1 MTDTGGK
8 VHWEGVYNSKGEHEV
23 SWFQESPQPSIEL
36 IGLAGAKPN
45 AAIIDIGGGASRLV
59 DALLTQGFENLTVL
73 DLSEAALDKARSRLG
88 SDARSVRWIAA
99 DVTSWKP
106 EAEYDV
112 WHDRAAFHFLTEPDQ
127 QRAYIDRLK
136 QALRP
141 GGHAIIGTFA
151 LDGPEKCSGL
161 PVARQSPETMVALLG
176 PDFDLVDARRHEHA
190 TPWQSVQKFQFST
203 FRRVDLR
210 R

>member
-8 VHWEGVYNSKGEHEV
+8 VHWEGVYNSKGEQEV

-59 DALLTQGFENLTVL
+59 GALLVQGFENRTVL

-112 WHDRAAFHFLTEPDQ
+112 WHDRAAFHFLTEPD
-127 QRAYIDRLK
+127 
-136 QALRP
+136 
-141 GGHAIIGTFA
+141 
-151 LDGPEKCSGL
+151 
-161 PVARQSPETMVALLG
+161 
-176 PDFDLVDARRHEHA
+176 
-190 TPWQSVQKFQFST
+190 
-203 FRRVDLR
+203 
-210 R
+210 